1 MPRFVLT
8 KAAKEDLKS
17 IGRYT
22 AETWGREQRNRYLAL
37 LDTSMHDLADNP
49 GLGRDCSEIRT
60 GYRRYRVGKHI
71 LFYRQLDPDRI
82 EIVRILHERMDV
94 EARLSGS

>member
-8 KAAKEDLKS
+8 KAALVDLQS

-22 AETWGREQRNRYLAL
+22 ADTWGREQRNRYLTL
-37 LDTSMHDLADNP
+37 LDASMHDLADNP
-49 GLGRDCSEIRT
+49 RLGRDCSEIRA

-71 LFYRQLDPDRI
+71 LFYRQIDPDQI
-82 EIVRILHERMDV
+82 EIVRILHERMDL
-94 EARLSGS
+94 EARLSGD

>member
-8 KAAKEDLKS
+8 EAALADLKS

-22 AETWGREQRNRYLAL
+22 ADTWGREQRNRYLAL
-37 LDTSMHDLADNP
+37 LDASMNDLADNP
-49 GLGRDCSEIRT
+49 RLGRDCGEIRA

-71 LFYRQLDPDRI
+71 LFYRQIDPD
-82 EIVRILHERMDV
+82 
-94 EARLSGS
+94 

>member
-8 KAAKEDLKS
+8 RAAKEDLKS
-17 IGRYT
+17 IARYT
-22 AETWGREQRNRYLAL
+22 ADTWGREQRNRYLAL

-49 GLGRDCSEIRT
+49 RLGRDCSEIRT
-60 GYRRYRVGKHI
+60 GYRRYRVGKHV

-82 EIVRILHERMDV
+82 EIVRVLHERMDV
-94 EARLSGS
+94 ETRLSGS